1 MLVAV
6 LMVVMV
12 TAMRDHLNEALATT
26 VAPRILHKES
36 ATIPSCGEGQGQ
48 GHGWVTVGLKTHGE
62 AIWMGE
68 LAGVLCGLARA
79 MDLVRDGGV
88 GQEGRD
94 AFSPL
99 RVGEGGGE
107 REREGE

>member
-1 MLVAV
+1 MRRWLRRSRHAFCTRRAPPYLV
-6 LMVVMV
+6 VVKAKVKVM
-12 TAMRDHLNEALATT
+12 AE
-26 VAPRILHKES
+26 
-36 ATIPSCGEGQGQ
+36 
-48 GHGWVTVGLKTHGE
+48 VTVGLKTHGE